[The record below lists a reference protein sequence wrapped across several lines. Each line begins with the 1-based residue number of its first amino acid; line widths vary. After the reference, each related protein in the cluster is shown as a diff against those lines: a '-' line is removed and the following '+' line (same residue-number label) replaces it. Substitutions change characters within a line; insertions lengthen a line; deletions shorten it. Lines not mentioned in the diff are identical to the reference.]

1 MPYDIGDQLGEG
13 EFRRVRHVE
22 QAPAGEI
29 QPEDAAQMTGGV
41 LPHREVGAVDRG
53 LRVTGPG
60 IGYVIHVTRVHW
72 FDYSRLRPETNAARR

>member
-22 QAPAGEI
+22 QAPAGEV
-29 QPEDAAQMTGGV
+29 QPQDAAQMTCGV
-41 LPHREVGAVDRG
+41 LAHREIGAIDRS

-60 IGYVIHVTRVHW
+60 IGYVIHVTRVQCS
-72 FDYSRLRPETNAARR
+72 DYSRLLPETNAARR